1 MAGRAL
7 WRLRLMAD
15 TQTPE
20 EAEAQAMPFRMVVS
34 DVAFVRGQG
43 VIIMGHV
50 ETGLLY
56 PGVRIRLEGGKHHLV
71 TGVRSFNIAQK
82 IADVIQKGDDAT
94 ILLLRDVLPE
104 QVKVG
109 MVVTKLEE

>member
-1 MAGRAL
+1 MPEN
-7 WRLRLMAD
+7 
-15 TQTPE
+15 QSSE
-20 EAEAQAMPFRMVVS
+20 EAEAQTMPFRMVVS

-56 PGVRIRLEGGKHHLV
+56 PGDIIRLEGIKHHLL

-82 IADVIQKGDDAT
+82 IADVIQAGDDAT

-109 MVVTKLEE
+109 MVVTKQGEG